1 VSGALSAEERAQ
13 RLARY
18 YDLDLLDV
26 VYDAELYQQ
35 LAHAVEGPVLE
46 LGVGSGRVGIP
57 LALAGH
63 EVLGIDSDPA
73 MLARAEAAWEAQR
86 GALER
91 ERLRT
96 VVGDFRRLRT
106 ELRFGLAL
114 IAVNTFLLAE
124 DDEARLAILTTMRE
138 HLRPGGVA
146 AVEIGTPDRA
156 ELERYDRRIQHEWLR
171 DDPETGEQVSKS
183 ISANYDAGE
192 NTLELTQIYEW
203 TAATGGSVSRVTQ
216 VDLLHLVS
224 AAHLE
229 QLAQQAGFGEVSV
242 WGDHLLTPYGAG
254 SHRAILQA
262 RLV

>member
-1 VSGALSAEERAQ
+1 MSRGLSADERAR

-26 VYDAELYQQ
+26 SYDAELYQQ
-35 LAHAVEGPVLE
+35 LAHAAGGPVLE
-46 LGVGSGRVGIP
+46 LGTGSGRIAVP

-63 EVLGIDSDPA
+63 DVLGVDRDPA
-73 MLARAEAAWEAQR
+73 MLARAEARWEAQR

-91 ERLRT
+91 ERFQA
-96 VVGDFRRLRT
+96 VVGDFHRLHT
-106 ELRFGLAL
+106 ERRFGLAL

-124 DDEARLAILTTMRE
+124 DDGARLGILGTMRD

-146 AVEIGTPDRA
+146 AVEIGTPDAA
-156 ELERYDRRIQHEWLR
+156 ELARYDRRIQHEWLR
-171 DDPETGEQVSKS
+171 EDPETGEQVSKS
-183 ISANYDAGE
+183 ISADYDE
-192 NTLELTQIYEW
+192 EEHTLELTQVYEW
-203 TAATGGSVSRVTQ
+203 TAAHGGPVGRVAQ

-229 QLAQQAGFGEVSV
+229 QLARQAGFGEVTV
-242 WGDHLLTPYGAG
+242 WGDHLLTPHGAG
-254 SHRAILQA
+254 SHRAILEA